1 MEQINRIRKMERK
14 LNLALKAVRRLEVAL
29 NQFEMMQSVINEL
42 DEYYGS
48 EEWKADRAADEAGQL
63 PPGLK
68 RGVLSEDA
76 IWNLLA
82 DNKDL
87 LHRLNID
94 LNKNL

>member
-29 NQFEMMQSVINEL
+29 NQFEMMQSDINEL

-48 EEWKADRAADEAGQL
+48 EEWKADLAADEAGQL

-94 LNKNL
+94 LNKDL

>member
-14 LNLALKAVRRLEVAL
+14 LNLALKAVRRMEVAL
-29 NQFEMMQSVINEL
+29 NQFEMMQSDINEL

-48 EEWKADRAADEAGQL
+48 EEWKADRAADETGQL

-76 IWNLLA
+76 IWNLLERCREM
-82 DNKDL
+82 KEQL
-87 LHRLNID
+87 
-94 LNKNL
+94 

>member
-29 NQFEMMQSVINEL
+29 NQFEMMQSDINEL

-48 EEWKADRAADEAGQL
+48 EEWKADRAADESGQL